1 MIAMDTI
8 EHVAIIYNPKST
20 RAAKANAKR
29 LSRRLYAK
37 TACKVYV
44 NETNH
49 AGHAEELAK
58 EFAQKYQNILIV
70 SSSGDGGYHEV
81 VNGVLAVDNDTVA
94 VGLLPSGNAND
105 HYKWMHRGRVIKRL
119 RDGVVT
125 EVDVIEVRINDDYVR
140 YAHSY
145 AGLGFTAEAARQINS
160 FDKKPTSEVGIV
172 FRTIAALTPVHI
184 LIDGQK
190 KAYTNLIIA
199 NIGKMSKYFSIEGA
213 NSRDGLVEIIRNKT
227 EKTSE
232 LAAQMARA
240 LTFGIEDVDQ
250 VDEFVF
256 TCVNPTII
264 QMDGEVHELKTDDVV
279 KITCRQQLLKTII

>member
-1 MIAMDTI
+1 MEAI

-37 TACKVYV
+37 TGCKVYV
-44 NETNH
+44 SETNH
-49 AGHAEELAK
+49 AGHAEELAR

-81 VNGVLAVDNDTVA
+81 INGVLAVDNDRVA

-105 HYKWMHRGRVIKRL
+105 HYKWMHRGRLIKRL

-125 EVDVIEVRINDDYVR
+125 PVDVIEVRVNDDYVR

-160 FDKKPTSEVGIV
+160 FAKRPTSEVGIV
-172 FRTIAALTPVHI
+172 LRTIAALKPVRI
-184 LIDGQK
+184 RVDDAEK
-190 KAYTNLIIA
+190 SYTNLIIA

-213 NSRDGLVEIIRNKT
+213 NSSDGMFEIIRNKT
-227 EKTSE
+227 DKTSE

-240 LTFGIEDVDQ
+240 LTFGLEDVDQ
-250 VDEFVF
+250 ASELRF
-256 TCVNPTII
+256 TCIDDTII
-264 QMDGEVHELKTDDVV
+264 QMDGEVHDLRAGDDVRIV
-279 KITCRQQLLKTII
+279 CRQKLLKTII